1 MPRLRAAV
9 PSSGWSLTSCHQN
22 TPGSAKREQVKYLL
36 TCYRKQVYWQLG
48 GLNEMAAQ
56 EDQIRQ
62 WEIAA
67 LYHLEV
73 AKDVI
78 ALGFK
83 RRLEAGAT
91 VQPGPYVLEPDTD
104 AMQDLEEEQ
113 REYSGGGFNCVGFDG
128 VGRNDKP
135 ARDTDRK

>member
-1 MPRLRAAV
+1 
-9 PSSGWSLTSCHQN
+9 
-22 TPGSAKREQVKYLL
+22 
-36 TCYRKQVYWQLG
+36 
-48 GLNEMAAQ
+48 MAAQ

-135 ARDTDRK
+135 ARDTSLDWLTEGTGKAAKPGDRKTAKRGRR